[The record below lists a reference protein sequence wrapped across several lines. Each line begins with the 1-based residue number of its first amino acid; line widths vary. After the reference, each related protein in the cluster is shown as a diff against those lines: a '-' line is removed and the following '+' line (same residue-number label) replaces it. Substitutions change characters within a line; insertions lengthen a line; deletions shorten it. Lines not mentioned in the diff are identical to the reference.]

1 MNLKSFKK
9 FFIKLDAYRQ
19 ALWREFTM
27 LASRRRAKGTRLKTI
42 TSILLIPE
50 FLEFGRD
57 YRPDPGK
64 KGNWDQTI
72 HPCLV
77 QRKINTH
84 NFGTKNMDCDDHAVY
99 WSSMLLKN
107 KLADKVWFV
116 TLRWQKGAHA
126 FCVYQKGND
135 FFWGDYI
142 YPEKCNGKYGYIEKV
157 NARYSEKS
165 FKHSIMYEVKYNPKT
180 DSIKLRKPEVI
191 MSN

>member
-64 KGNWDQTI
+64 KGNLKLYEDEGNNNNFNTYSWINNNRYFYGYNYRNYNYITCYDRFNNRFSIITIPNDYQNYPVVIQPYPPVIIQTYPVNYYQTFDTTGFLSPI
-72 HPCLV
+72 L
-77 QRKINTH
+77 
-84 NFGTKNMDCDDHAVY
+84 
-99 WSSMLLKN
+99 MLLRI
-107 KLADKVWFV
+107 A
-116 TLRWQKGAHA
+116 Q
-126 FCVYQKGND
+126 GNCI
-135 FFWGDYI
+135 W
-142 YPEKCNGKYGYIEKV
+142 
-157 NARYSEKS
+157 
-165 FKHSIMYEVKYNPKT
+165 
-180 DSIKLRKPEVI
+180 
-191 MSN
+191 